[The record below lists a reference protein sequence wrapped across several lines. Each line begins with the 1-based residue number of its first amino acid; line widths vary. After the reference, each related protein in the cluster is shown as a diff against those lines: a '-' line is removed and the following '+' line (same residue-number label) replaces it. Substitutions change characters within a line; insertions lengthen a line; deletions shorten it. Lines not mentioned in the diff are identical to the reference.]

1 MPPEVADWPSLVPSE
16 SFFSPP
22 SVSPPSQHPYP
33 SVNFKISRG
42 IKGMSSTRNKI
53 LPVLVLILS
62 SLCIF
67 RLVRIALTTSY
78 TSPLLAIALPP
89 KLQRPI
95 SGFSRNHSRTSANEA
110 TISEKEFKLLSN
122 LIAKKVPCNLLFFG
136 IESQYLNLSAV
147 NPGGK
152 NVFLE
157 DDPYKLSIFKVNS
170 NHTRMYKVDYK
181 LHAEKA
187 YKLLKHARG
196 NKSCAPNSGLRNSS
210 RCQLALTDLPREV
223 YEVKWDVVVVD
234 GPRGDSPLAPGRMA
248 TIYSAAII
256 AREGNTTDVV
266 VHDIDRMIEKWY
278 SWEFL
283 CDENLISSKGK
294 LWIFRIRNEKNSTR
308 FCPDKSILI
317 Q

>member
-1 MPPEVADWPSLVPSE
+1 MLPAVEDCHSLVPSE
-16 SFFSPP
+16 ALSPP
-22 SVSPPSQHPYP
+22 SISPSQQSIP
-33 SVNFKISRG
+33 SVSFTNS
-42 IKGMSSTRNKI
+42 KGSKNMSFTRNKL

-62 SLCIF
+62 SLSIL
-67 RLVRIALTTSY
+67 RLVRIALTTSN

-89 KLQRPI
+89 KLQRPK
-95 SGFSRNHSRTSANEA
+95 SGFSEKHNRTSANEA
-110 TISEKEFKLLSN
+110 AISGKEFKLLSN
-122 LIAKKVPCNLLFFG
+122 LIAEKTPCNLLFFG

-147 NPGGK
+147 NDGGN

-157 DDPYKLSIFKVNS
+157 DDPYKLSTFKVNS

-181 LHAEKA
+181 FHAEKA

-196 NKSCAPNSGLRNSS
+196 NKSCAPDSGLRNSS
-210 RCQLALTDLPREV
+210 KCKLALTDLPREV

-234 GPRGDSPLAPGRMA
+234 GPRGDSPQAPGRMA

-266 VHDIDRMIEKWY
+266 VHDTDRMIEKWY

-294 LWIFRIRNEKNSTR
+294 LWIFRIRNEKNSTS
-308 FCPDKSILI
+308 FCPDKVIR